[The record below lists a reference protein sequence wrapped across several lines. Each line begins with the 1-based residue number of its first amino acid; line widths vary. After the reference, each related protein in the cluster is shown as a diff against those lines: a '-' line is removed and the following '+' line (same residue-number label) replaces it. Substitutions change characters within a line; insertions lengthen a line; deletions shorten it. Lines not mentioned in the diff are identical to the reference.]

1 MGQKMLNYNVS
12 DLHRTEVEY
21 KVPTKTKV
29 VNNLKFLVILGVG
42 FYLFM
47 TIVVKN
53 INKIGTS
60 KSDSSKRLPVP
71 DLNYTLTTYEN
82 RTNNLKDILPTTFIS
97 EFSMLEGADIVECQT
112 DMNGP
117 SCYS

>member
-1 MGQKMLNYNVS
+1 MILMGQKMLNYDVD
-12 DLHRTEVEY
+12 DLHKTEVEY
-21 KVPTKTKV
+21 KVPTKSKV
-29 VNNLKFLVILGVG
+29 GKKFKLIVIIAVG

-60 KSDSSKRLPVP
+60 KSESSKRLPVP

-82 RTNNLKDILPTTFIS
+82 RTNILKDILPTTFIS
-97 EFSMLEGADIVECQT
+97 
-112 DMNGP
+112 
-117 SCYS
+117 